1 MKKKVIA
8 ILLSLCMA
16 VSGSSVVFA
25 ADDDGIELG
34 EVTLPTT
41 DGNVND
47 SDESE
52 VFQNYTVVG
61 TLDSSDD
68 ITYIVPDEWSEDD
81 DSDDDLKT
89 YIHNNND
96 TNMLLI
102 SKGIDC
108 SGRTITESFIES
120 SITTIMNTI
129 IKSILNDESFDF
141 LYKLNYTFDGKPAV
155 MATYNV
161 SSVFVFMVAGMVT
174 NDSKFVTMMMT
185 IPTYDVD
192 KSNMVNDFIG
202 VVSSV
207 HDKYDGEIS
216 VIGDEKP
223 DGTYV
228 VGTDIEN
235 GYYSVV
241 GNDADASYEISGK
254 NDKFIVNNDIDKDT
268 SVDIQLNDNQ
278 TIVLKNC
285 SIFRKGNENAS
296 AVEQVPT
303 EYKNALEKAKGYSDM
318 NMSKSGIY
326 DQLTSEY
333 GEQFPADAAKW
344 AVDNLDADYNKNALE
359 KAKSYQTNMHMSKAE
374 IYDQLTSEYGEQ
386 FTADEAQYAVDNL
399 D

>member
-16 VSGSSVVFA
+16 INGSSAVFA

-34 EVTLPTT
+34 EVTLPTM

-52 VFQNYTVVG
+52 FFQNYTVVG

-108 SGRTITESFIES
+108 SGQTITKSFIES
-120 SITTIMNTI
+120 SIATIMNTI

-141 LYKLNYTFDGKPAV
+141 LYKSNYTFDGKPAV

-174 NDSKFVTMMMT
+174 NDSKFVTMIMT
-185 IPTYDVD
+185 IPTCDVD

-254 NDKFIVNNDIDKDT
+254 NDKFIVNNNIDKDT
-268 SVDIQLNDNQ
+268 SVDIQLNDGQ

-285 SIFRKGNENAS
+285 SVFRKGNENATS
-296 AVEQVPT
+296 VEQVPT
-303 EYKNALEKAKGYSDM
+303 EYKNALEKAKGYAGL
-318 NMSKSGIY
+318 NMSKADIY
-326 DQLTSEY
+326 DQLTSDY

-344 AVDNLDADYNKNALE
+344 AVDNLDVDYNKSALE
-359 KAKSYQTNMHMSKAE
+359 KARSYQNDLHMSKAE
-374 IYDQLTSEYGEQ
+374 IYDQLTSEYGER
-386 FTADEAQYAVDNL
+386 FTAEEAQYAIDNL

>member
-1 MKKKVIA
+1 MKKKMIA
-8 ILLSLCMA
+8 ILLSLCMS

-61 TLDSSDD
+61 TLDSNDD
-68 ITYIVPDEWSEDD
+68 ITYIVPNEWSEED
-81 DSDDDLKT
+81 DSDLKT
-89 YIHNNND
+89 YIHNNS
-96 TNMLLI
+96 TTSMLVI

-108 SGRTITESFIES
+108 SGYTITES
-120 SITTIMNTI
+120 SIIDLMNTI
-129 IKSILNDESFDF
+129 IKPLLEDKSSDF
-141 LYKLNYTFDGKPAV
+141 LHKLNYTFDGKPAV
-155 MATYNV
+155 VATYSV
-161 SSVFVFMVAGMVT
+161 SSLFVFMFAGMVT
-174 NDSKFVTMMMT
+174 NDSKFVTMMMNMP
-185 IPTYDVD
+185 IYDVD
-192 KSNMVNDFIG
+192 ESNMIDEFIG
-202 VVSSV
+202 VISSV

-285 SIFRKGNENAS
+285 SIFRKGNENATS
-296 AVEQVPT
+296 VEQVPT
-303 EYKNALEKAKGYSDM
+303 EYTNALEKQKDM
-318 NMSKSGIY
+318 
-326 DQLTSEY
+326 L
-333 GEQFPADAAKW
+333 
-344 AVDNLDADYNKNALE
+344 V
-359 KAKSYQTNMHMSKAE
+359 
-374 IYDQLTSEYGEQ
+374 
-386 FTADEAQYAVDNL
+386 
-399 D
+399 

>member
-16 VSGSSVVFA
+16 VSSSGAVFA

-41 DGNVND
+41 DGNENAY
-47 SDESE
+47 SGDESD
-52 VFQNYTVVG
+52 VFQDYTAVG
-61 TLDSSDD
+61 TLDSNDD
-68 ITYIVPDEWSEDD
+68 ITYIVPDVWSEKDND
-81 DSDDDLKT
+81 NEDLKE
-89 YIHNNND
+89 YVRNND
-96 TNMLLI
+96 ETTRLLVTN
-102 SKGIDC
+102 GIDC
-108 SGRTITESFIES
+108 SSQSISESDIIAFMS
-120 SITTIMNTI
+120 LLVTSI
-129 IKSILNDESFDF
+129 SGDESPEF
-141 LYKLNYTFDGKPAV
+141 LSKTTYTFDGHPAI
-155 MATYNV
+155 MASYTI
-161 SSVFVFMVAGMVT
+161 SSKFLFMIAGMVT
-174 NDSKFVTMMMT
+174 NDSKFVSVSMLVSTK
-185 IPTYDVD
+185 DVD
-192 KSNMVNDFIG
+192 NLNGRGEFIG
-202 VVSSV
+202 IVSSV

-228 VGTDIEN
+228 VGIDIEN

-241 GNDADASYEISGK
+241 GNDANASYELSGK
-254 NDKFIVNNDIDKDT
+254 NDKFIVNNSIDKDT
-268 SVDIQLNDNQ
+268 SVDIQLNDSQ

-303 EYKNALEKAKGYSDM
+303 EYTNALEKAKGYADM
-318 NMSKSGIY
+318 NMSKAGIY

-344 AVDNLDADYNKNALE
+344 AVDNLDVDYNKSALAT
-359 KAKSYQTNMHMSKAE
+359 AKSYQTNMHMSKAE

-386 FTADEAQYAVDNL
+386 FTADEAQYAIDNL

>member
-16 VSGSSVVFA
+16 VSGSNAVFA

-52 VFQNYTVVG
+52 FFQNYTVVG
-61 TLDSSDD
+61 TLDSNDD
-68 ITYIVPDEWSEDD
+68 ITYIVPNEWSEED
-81 DSDDDLKT
+81 DSDSDLKT
-89 YIHNNND
+89 YIHNNS
-96 TNMLLI
+96 TTSMLVI

-108 SGRTITESFIES
+108 SGYTITES
-120 SITTIMNTI
+120 SIIDLMNTI
-129 IKSILNDESFDF
+129 IKPLLEDKSSDF
-141 LYKLNYTFDGKPAV
+141 LHKLNYTFDGKPAV
-155 MATYNV
+155 VATYSV
-161 SSVFVFMVAGMVT
+161 SSLFVFMFAGMVT
-174 NDSKFVTMMMT
+174 NDSKFVTMMMNMP
-185 IPTYDVD
+185 IYDVD
-192 KSNMVNDFIG
+192 ESNMIDEFIG
-202 VVSSV
+202 VISSV

-241 GNDADASYEISGK
+241 GNNADASYEISGK
-254 NDKFIVNNDIDKDT
+254 NDKSIVNNNIDKDT
-268 SVDIQLNDNQ
+268 SVDIQLNDGQ

-285 SIFRKGNENAS
+285 SVFRKGNENATS
-296 AVEQVPT
+296 VEQVPT
-303 EYKNALEKAKGYSDM
+303 EYTNALEKAKGYADM

-344 AVDNLDADYNKNALE
+344 AVDNLDVDYNKSALAT
-359 KAKSYQTNMHMSKAE
+359 AKSYQTNMHMSKAE
-374 IYDQLTSEYGEQ
+374 IYDQLTSEHGEH
-386 FTADEAQYAVDNL
+386 FTADEAQYAIDNL

>member
-16 VSGSSVVFA
+16 VSGSSAVFA

-61 TLDSSDD
+61 TLDSNDD
-68 ITYIVPDEWSEDD
+68 ITYIVPNEWSEED
-81 DSDDDLKT
+81 DSDSDLKT
-89 YIHNNND
+89 YIHNNS
-96 TNMLLI
+96 TTSMLVI

-108 SGRTITESFIES
+108 SGYTITES
-120 SITTIMNTI
+120 SIIDLMNTI
-129 IKSILNDESFDF
+129 IKPLLEDKSSDF
-141 LYKLNYTFDGKPAV
+141 LHELNYTFDGKPAV
-155 MATYNV
+155 VATYSV
-161 SSVFVFMVAGMVT
+161 SSLFVFMFAGMVT
-174 NDSKFVTMMMT
+174 NDSKFVTMMMNMP
-185 IPTYDVD
+185 IYDVD
-192 KSNMVNDFIG
+192 ESNMIDEFIG
-202 VVSSV
+202 VISSV

-241 GNDADASYEISGK
+241 GNNADASYEISGK
-254 NDKFIVNNDIDKDT
+254 NDKSIVNNNIDKDT
-268 SVDIQLNDNQ
+268 SIDIQLNDGQ

-285 SIFRKGNENAS
+285 SVFRKGNENATS
-296 AVEQVPT
+296 VEQVPT
-303 EYKNALEKAKGYSDM
+303 EYKNALEKAKGYAGL
-318 NMSKSGIY
+318 NMSKADIY
-326 DQLTSEY
+326 DQLTSDY

-344 AVDNLDADYNKNALE
+344 AVDNLDVDYNKSALE
-359 KAKSYQTNMHMSKAE
+359 KAKSYQNDLHMSKAE
-374 IYDQLTSEYGEQ
+374 IYDQLTSEYGER
-386 FTADEAQYAVDNL
+386 FTAEEAQYAIDNL